1 MTGISCHN
9 RSWRARPGLA
19 LKRFKAWV
27 LEIFSSLQMKASA
40 APAAWCAI
48 CPFCPRRDM
57 LVGILFKLERGFAS
71 DSCRIV
77 PVDVSVAIRQAGKF
91 TPSM

>member
-1 MTGISCHN
+1 MLDGAGAETLQGVGFGDLLKPANEGISSSGRLVSN
-9 RSWRARPGLA
+9 LPGARG
-19 LKRFKAWV
+19 
-27 LEIFSSLQMKASA
+27 
-40 APAAWCAI
+40 
-48 CPFCPRRDM
+48 DM